1 MSFWQFM
8 AAVNGYVAANA
19 PDDKSLDDAEID
31 EIWNWMND
39 GDRR

>member
-31 EIWNWMND
+31 EIWNWMDD